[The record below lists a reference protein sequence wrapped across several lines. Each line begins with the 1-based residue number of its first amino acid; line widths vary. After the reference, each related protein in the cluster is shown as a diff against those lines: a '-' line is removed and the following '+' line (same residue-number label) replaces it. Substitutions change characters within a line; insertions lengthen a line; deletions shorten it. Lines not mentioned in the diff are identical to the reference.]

1 MIFDRTQADVDAAI
15 EIRAKLQRGE
25 AITNEDTETL
35 ERGTLTINTLNRIE
49 EKQAELKNFFDSLG
63 YRNTDG
69 VENRAWSYED
79 FFKQEDF
86 DRILRNLEIL
96 KNAYFVLTTTPAIPN
111 TNYRQY
117 ITINAL
123 EHILHDVSFIVGDM
137 ISNFRICGDAECGN
151 D

>member
-25 AITNEDTETL
+25 AITNEETEAL
-35 ERGTLTINTLNRIE
+35 ERGTLTINTINRIE
-49 EKQAELKNFFDSLG
+49 EKQAELKTVFDSLG

-69 VENRAWSYED
+69 IENRAWGYED
-79 FFKQEDF
+79 FFRQEDF

-96 KNAYFVLTTTPAIPN
+96 KNAYFVLTNTTIIPN

-117 ITINAL
+117 GTINAL
-123 EHILHDVSFIVGDM
+123 EHILNDMSFIVDDM
-137 ISNFRICGDAECGN
+137 ISNFRICGETECGN

>member
-25 AITNEDTETL
+25 SITNEETEAL

-49 EKQAELKNFFDSLG
+49 EKQAELKTVFDSLG
-63 YRNTDG
+63 YLNTDG

-86 DRILRNLEIL
+86 DRILSNLEIL
-96 KNAYFVLTTTPAIPN
+96 KNAYFVLKNTPDFPN
-111 TNYRQY
+111 KNYRQY
-117 ITINAL
+117 RTINAL
-123 EHILHDVSFIVGDM
+123 EHTLRDMSFIVDDM
-137 ISNFRICGDAECGN
+137 ISNFRICGDTECGN